1 MLPGNEQKA
10 YYKILLNNNSWRTET
25 SSYHSNKPNMQAWPA
40 HPTPNLTR
48 SQADLRTGDEEAGE
62 ARSILPPHP
71 MGFWVQE
78 DKMVTC
84 WVLIPPLMINSAKC

>member
-25 SSYHSNKPNMQAWPA
+25 SSYHSKKPNTQARPA
-40 HPTPNLTR
+40 RPAPNLTR
-48 SQADLRTGDEEAGE
+48 SQADLRTGDEEGGE
-62 ARSILPPHP
+62 AGSILPPTP
-71 MGFWVQE
+71 MGFREQE

-84 WVLIPPLMINSAKC
+84 WVLSPPPMINSAKW